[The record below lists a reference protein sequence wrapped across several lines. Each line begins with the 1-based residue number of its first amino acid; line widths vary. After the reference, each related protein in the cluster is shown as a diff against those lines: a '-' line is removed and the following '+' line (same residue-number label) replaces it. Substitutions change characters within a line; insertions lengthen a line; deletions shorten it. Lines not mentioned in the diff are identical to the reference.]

1 MKIIERKQ
9 LSMDFIESLMLNRGI
24 TDIQK
29 YINPTHENDTD
40 LLTLPNIQQVM
51 QIVQKNIG
59 KSILILVDS
68 DADGNTSAAIIYK
81 YLKFVN
87 PLVNLDFFI
96 HKHKTHGLTHE
107 FMEYVI
113 ENEPDLIIVPDA
125 GTNDIENREKITEMG
140 IDLIVIDHHN
150 EDKFTSK
157 GGILVNNHS
166 NFPKN
171 DINKNLTGAGMTYL
185 VCKALDKYVFN
196 TNKVEELKD
205 LAMVGTIGD
214 CASVID
220 NETRVMCLEALRDI
234 KSKAIRAVI
243 EENGQNFD
251 EVTFNNMQWGG
262 IIPLI
267 NSIVRVGTYEERKL
281 MFKALA
287 DIEPD
292 YFETVTK
299 RKLNKETRKYEMI
312 DFDLSIY
319 QLAYEAAKKCR
330 ERQNKIIETEMK
342 IADEQF
348 NEKSGIQVYVVQ
360 TDECKPLTG
369 LLANKLTSKWQQPVI
384 AVWEVN
390 GGYSGSLRGWEKTI
404 SNFKQWCEN
413 TNLFT
418 LVQGHGNAAGVAFEL
433 DKLDEIKKCGET
445 LEPEEFYYEVDKIYE
460 KYANSMDIYTIHNNS
475 HLFKNGA
482 EEPTFAIKNMRV
494 NTVNSRW
501 SKNTMR
507 IYLEDVTYIKFKTSE
522 EEFNKLV
529 ENECTIDVIGTFSV
543 NKWNGKEYPQ
553 FMINELEIVNTK
565 DEREKTSVNFGIFG

>member
-1 MKIIERKQ
+1 MKIIERKR
-9 LSMDFIESLMLNRGI
+9 LSMDLVESIMLNRGI
-24 TDIQK
+24 TDIER

-40 LLTLPNIQQVM
+40 LLTLPNIKQAM
-51 QIVQKNIG
+51 DIVSKNIG
-59 KSILILVDS
+59 GEIIILVDS
-68 DADGNTSAAIIYK
+68 DADGNTSAAIMYK

-87 PLVNLDFFI
+87 PLVKLRYFI
-96 HKHKTHGLTHE
+96 HRHKTHGLTLE
-107 FMEYVI
+107 FMKYLS
-113 ENEPDLIIVPDA
+113 ENKADLVIVPDA
-125 GTNDIENREKITEMG
+125 GTNDIEQREKITEMG

-150 EDKFTSK
+150 EDKFTAK
-157 GGILVNNHS
+157 GGILINNHS

-171 DINKNLTGAGMTYL
+171 EINKNLTGAGMTYL

-196 TNKVEELKD
+196 TNRVEELKD

-234 KSKAIRAVI
+234 KSNAIRTVI
-243 EENGQNFD
+243 QENGQD
-251 EVTFNNMQWGG
+251 IDSVTFNNMQWGG

-267 NSIVRVGTYEERKL
+267 NSIVRVGTYEEREL

-292 YFETVTK
+292 YFETVKK
-299 RKLNKETRKYEMI
+299 RKLNKETRKYEML
-312 DFDLSIY
+312 DFDLTIY

-330 ERQNKIIETEMK
+330 ERQNKIIEKEMRL
-342 IADEQF
+342 ADEQF

-384 AVWEVN
+384 AVWEIN

-413 TNLFT
+413 TGLFT
-418 LVQGHGNAAGVAFEL
+418 LVQGHGNAAGVAFEI
-433 DKLDEIKKCGET
+433 DKLEEIKKCGET

-460 KYANSMDIYTIHNNS
+460 KYVSSADIYTIDNS
-475 HLFKNGA
+475 SYLFKNGA
-482 EEPTFAIKNMRV
+482 EEPQFAIKNMRV
-494 NTVNSRW
+494 NYINSRW

-507 IYLEDVTYIKFKTSE
+507 VYFEDVTYIKFKVSE
-522 EEFNKLV
+522 EEFKYLT

-543 NKWNGKEYPQ
+543 NKWNGKSYPQ
-553 FMINELEIVNTK
+553 FVINELEVVNTK
-565 DEREKTSVNFGIFG
+565 LDREKTSVDFGIFG

>member
-1 MKIIERKQ
+1 MKIIERKR
-9 LSMDFIESLMLNRGI
+9 LSMDLVESIMLNRGI
-24 TDIQK
+24 TDIER

-40 LLTLPNIQQVM
+40 LLTLPNIKQAM
-51 QIVQKNIG
+51 DIVSKNIG
-59 KSILILVDS
+59 GEIIILVDS
-68 DADGNTSAAIIYK
+68 DADGNTSAAIMYK

-87 PLVNLDFFI
+87 PLVKLRYFI
-96 HKHKTHGLTHE
+96 HRHKTHGLTPE
-107 FMEYVI
+107 FMEYLS
-113 ENEPDLIIVPDA
+113 ENKADLVIVPDA
-125 GTNDIENREKITEMG
+125 GTNDIEQREKITEMG

-150 EDKFTSK
+150 EDKFTAK
-157 GGILVNNHS
+157 GGILINNHS

-171 DINKNLTGAGMTYL
+171 EINKNLTGAGMTYL

-196 TNKVEELKD
+196 TNRVEELKD

-234 KSKAIRAVI
+234 KSNAIRTVI
-243 EENGQNFD
+243 QENGQD
-251 EVTFNNMQWGG
+251 IDSVTFNNMQWGG

-267 NSIVRVGTYEERKL
+267 NSIVRVGTYEEREL

-292 YFETVTK
+292 YFETVKK
-299 RKLNKETRKYEMI
+299 RKLNKETRKYEML
-312 DFDLSIY
+312 DFDLTIY

-330 ERQNKIIETEMK
+330 ERQNKIIEKEMQL
-342 IADEQF
+342 ADEQF

-384 AVWEVN
+384 AVWEIN

-413 TNLFT
+413 TGLFT
-418 LVQGHGNAAGVAFEL
+418 LVQGHGNAAGVAFEI
-433 DKLDEIKKCGET
+433 DKLEEIKKCGET

-460 KYANSMDIYTIHNNS
+460 KYVSSADIYTIDNS
-475 HLFKNGA
+475 SYLFKNGA
-482 EEPTFAIKNMRV
+482 EEPQFAIKNMRV
-494 NTVNSRW
+494 NYINSRW

-507 IYLEDVTYIKFKTSE
+507 VYLEDVTYIKFKVSE
-522 EEFNKLV
+522 EEFKYLT

-543 NKWNGKEYPQ
+543 NKWNGKSYPQ
-553 FMINELEIVNTK
+553 FVINELEVVNTK
-565 DEREKTSVNFGIFG
+565 LDREKTSVDFGIFG

>member
-1 MKIIERKQ
+1 MKIIERKR
-9 LSMDFIESLMLNRGI
+9 LSMDLVESIMLNRGI
-24 TDIQK
+24 TDIER

-40 LLTLPNIQQVM
+40 LLTLPNIRQAID
-51 QIVQKNIG
+51 IVSKNIG
-59 KSILILVDS
+59 KEILILVDS
-68 DADGNTSAAIIYK
+68 DADGNTSAAIMYK

-87 PLVNLDFFI
+87 PLVKLRYFI
-96 HKHKTHGLTHE
+96 HRHKTHGLTPE
-107 FMEYVI
+107 FMEYLS
-113 ENEPDLIIVPDA
+113 ENKADLVIVPDA
-125 GTNDIENREKITEMG
+125 GTNDIEQREKITEMG

-150 EDKFTSK
+150 EDKFTAK
-157 GGILVNNHS
+157 GGILINNHS

-171 DINKNLTGAGMTYL
+171 EVNKNLTGAGMTYL
-185 VCKALDKYVFN
+185 VCKALDKYIFN
-196 TNKVEELKD
+196 TNRVEELKD

-234 KSKAIRAVI
+234 KSNAIRTVI
-243 EENGQNFD
+243 QENGQD
-251 EVTFNNMQWGG
+251 IDSVTFNNMQWGG

-267 NSIVRVGTYEERKL
+267 NSIVRVGTYEEREL

-292 YFETVTK
+292 YFETVKK
-299 RKLNKETRKYEMI
+299 RKLNKETRKYEML
-312 DFDLSIY
+312 DFDLTIY

-330 ERQNKIIETEMK
+330 ERQNKIIEKEMQL
-342 IADEQF
+342 ADEQF

-413 TNLFT
+413 TGLFT
-418 LVQGHGNAAGVAFEL
+418 LVQGHGNAAGVAFEI
-433 DKLDEIKKCGET
+433 DKLEEIKKCGET

-460 KYANSMDIYTIHNNS
+460 KYVSSADIYTIDNS
-475 HLFKNGA
+475 SYLFKNGA
-482 EEPTFAIKNMRV
+482 EEPQFAIKNMRV
-494 NTVNSRW
+494 NYINSRW

-507 IYLEDVTYIKFKTSE
+507 VYLEDVTYIKFKVSE
-522 EEFNKLV
+522 EEFKYLT

-543 NKWNGKEYPQ
+543 NKWNGKSYPQ
-553 FMINELEIVNTK
+553 FVISELEVVNTK
-565 DEREKTSVNFGIFG
+565 SDREKTSIDFGIFG